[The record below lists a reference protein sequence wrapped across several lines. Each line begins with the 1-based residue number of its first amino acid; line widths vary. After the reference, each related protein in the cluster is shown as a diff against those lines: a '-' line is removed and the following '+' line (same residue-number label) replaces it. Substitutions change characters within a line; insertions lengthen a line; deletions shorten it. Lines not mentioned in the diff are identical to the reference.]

1 MKLLLKL
8 AWRNIGRN
16 RRRTLITTSSIVMA
30 VLLSIVMGSMQYGS
44 YDQMIDNSVGSF
56 VGHLQV
62 QHPEYLDEPT
72 LDNSFTADTTWL
84 SQISAMDGITA
95 AIPRIDAYALA
106 AGQNRSRATMVIGID
121 PELEH
126 ILSDP
131 ESKLVECVPDGILQ
145 RHDVAVRPRPTGQLH
160 QPHTD
165 K

>member
-72 LDNSFTADTTWL
+72 LDNSFAADTSWL
-84 SQISAMDGITA
+84 RQINAMDGITA

-106 AGQNRSRATMVIGID
+106 AGQ
-121 PELEH
+121 
-126 ILSDP
+126 
-131 ESKLVECVPDGILQ
+131 
-145 RHDVAVRPRPTGQLH
+145 
-160 QPHTD
+160 
-165 K
+165 